1 MCIHNTPL
9 KRPLRRRRR
18 RRVKAL
24 IEPKNALAKII
35 DGWIPRK
42 AWYERER
49 EICQKVR
56 NAFWSLVYFNTHI
69 SMSIPFNPPP
79 LRKQQDGWDGLF

>member
-69 SMSIPFNPPP
+69 SGPYLSTPP